1 MRRNRKTIL
10 NAIKTCLNTQLG
22 DKLKYVILF
31 GSRAWGKAKT
41 YSDYDLLIVLAQNY
55 DWRMR
60 EKISEI
66 LYEIDLNYDICTQPL
81 VISED
86 EINNSLR
93 GTQPIIQKALQKGIY
108 V

>member
-22 DKLKYVILF
+22 DELKYVILF

-41 YSDYDLLIVLAQNY
+41 YSDYD
-55 DWRMR
+55 
-60 EKISEI
+60 
-66 LYEIDLNYDICTQPL
+66 ICTQPL

-93 GTQPIIQKALQKGIY
+93 GSQPIIQKALQKGIY